1 MQHLSA
7 ARYLLTLVLVFLLSS
22 CGGGYSAPAAVTPP
36 PPPPPPPPPGGLATD
51 VQRVFDQIS
60 FSSPV
65 ALMQAPR
72 DNSRWFAVEQ
82 SGIVRVFD
90 NDQNVVQANVDV
102 FVDISGRVTSEG
114 ERGLLGMAFHP
125 DFATNGQ
132 VYLSY
137 TGGGSALTSF
147 ISEFTVNPVTGNLD
161 PLSEVIII
169 TVLQDSANHN
179 GGNIAF
185 GPDDMLYIG
194 FGDGGGSGDQMM
206 RGQDTTNL
214 LGTIVRL
221 NVDGAM
227 PYTIPSDNRF
237 PNNPF
242 CVQGFGSDN
251 CPEIYAWGF
260 RNPWRFSFDSQTGEL
275 WVGDV
280 GQNLWEEI
288 DRVERGLNYGWN
300 EREGAHCFAATC
312 LTNNEDPITEYDH
325 SVGNS
330 ITGGFVYRGAAN
342 PNLQGYYV
350 FGDFGSGRIWAILAT
365 APQGTVPEQIDQ
377 TSLGISSFAQGED
390 GELYAL
396 DYFGGGI
403 YQIIAAP

>member
-1 MQHLSA
+1 MQHSA
-7 ARYLLTLVLVFLLSS
+7 ALRSLTSTGLLLFLSS
-22 CGGGYSAPAAVTPP
+22 CGGGDSPAFSPP
-36 PPPPPPPPPGGLATD
+36 PPPPVSLDTD

-60 FSSPV
+60 FASPV
-65 ALMQAPR
+65 ALIQAPG

-90 NDQNVVQANVDV
+90 NDQNVMPAGVDV
-102 FVDISGRVTSEG
+102 FVDIRGRVSSGG

-125 DFATNGQ
+125 DFSANGR

-147 ISEFTVNPVTGNLD
+147 ISEFTVDPVTGNLD

-169 TVLQDSANHN
+169 TVLQDSNNHN

-227 PYTIPSDNRF
+227 PYTIPSDNPF
-237 PNNPF
+237 PFPINPVS
-242 CVQGFGSDN
+242 VQGFCGGN

-288 DRVERGLNYGWN
+288 DRVELGLNYGWN

-312 LTNNEDPITEYDH
+312 RTNNEDPITEYDH

-330 ITGGFVYRGAAN
+330 ITGGFVYRGVSN

-350 FGDFGSGRIWAILAT
+350 FGDFGSGRIWAVLAT
-365 APQGTVPEQIDQ
+365 AAQGTVAEQIDA